1 MVKQKAYT
9 IIWDR
14 IALDH
19 FKSILE
25 FLSKQS
31 SLAPKIVKEGV
42 LSRLNDV
49 KKNALIFEL
58 DKLKDTPNKEF
69 RAFVVYSYRVTYQIK
84 SDTREIR
91 VLRVRHTS
99 REPLGY
105 QFIFDNSESKHELL
119 ADKQIDGML
128 NVVNQKKFN
137 LLKNYYDNN

>member
-1 MVKQKAYT
+1 MVKQKTYT

-19 FKSILE
+19 FKDILE

-31 SLAPKIVKEGV
+31 FQAPKIVKDGV
-42 LSRLNDV
+42 LSRLDDV

-69 RAFVVYSYRVTYQIK
+69 RAFVIYSYRITYQIK
-84 SDTREIR
+84 VDTREIR
-91 VLRVRHTS
+91 VIRIRHTS

-105 QFIFDNSESKHELL
+105 
-119 ADKQIDGML
+119 
-128 NVVNQKKFN
+128 
-137 LLKNYYDNN
+137 

>member
-1 MVKQKAYT
+1 MY
-9 IIWDR
+9 
-14 IALDH
+14 
-19 FKSILE
+19 FE
-25 FLSKQS
+25 FLSKRS

-105 QFIFDNSESKHELL
+105 
-119 ADKQIDGML
+119 
-128 NVVNQKKFN
+128 
-137 LLKNYYDNN
+137 